1 MTQVSRSGTTKRHAT
16 RTLGQVIREAR
27 VERGLS
33 VQELARQTEIARS
46 YLYRVEEDSFGS
58 IQMTTFCR
66 LIETLHLSADQ
77 VLGEIGFLPP
87 VPKSPM
93 PEAED
98 YLRERYKLSPESIA
112 QTIDFIEFLANRERR
127 LKRATS

>member
-1 MTQVSRSGTTKRHAT
+1 
-16 RTLGQVIREAR
+16 VIREAR

-33 VQELARQTEIARS
+33 VQELARQSEIARS

-58 IQMTTFCR
+58 IQMDTFCR
-66 LIETLHLSADQ
+66 LIETLHLSADR

-87 VPKSPM
+87 IPASPL
-93 PEAED
+93 PEADD

-112 QTIDFIEFLANRERR
+112 QAIDFMEFLVSRERR
-127 LKRATS
+127 LKRANQ